1 MKSISVISKRVK
13 DDLQTIGSKSFEAL
27 LNGEKYDIAVVET
40 MNPLF
45 FEDDETFDDLIL
57 VKKIAFSLNFR
68 DRAIL
73 VRNKQKLNK
82 KDEAFHIPMGSDFVA
97 VVVAVG
103 RNVRNISLG
112 DRVIPNCAYPNEDQE
127 GSSGVATNTASKQY
141 QVFHKSKL
149 IKIGPRIPVE
159 VAASFSIGCQ
169 TAFSIIRRLS
179 LNGKERILI
188 TSGTSNTSL
197 IVLQI
202 LAKKYT
208 NIAVLTSRESAVPM
222 LRKLGAKEVIL
233 LKDRYNFDR
242 EQNFI
247 DSIKSN
253 GGFDIVID
261 PFADIYLVEI
271 VKYINMFGKYIT
283 CGAYHQYTDNEN
295 VSRYSPNQLIDVFT
309 HFIVV
314 NNLEI
319 YGNCLGSSKDLEHA
333 LEAYENDEFD
343 IQIDSIFNEGDLKKF
358 VEMSFSDNNK
368 FGKVVFKFSED
379 E

>member
-1 MKSISVISKRVK
+1 MKSISIISKRVK
-13 DDLQTIGSKSFEAL
+13 DDLQIAGSKSFEVL

-45 FEDDETFDDLIL
+45 FEDDKTFDDLVL
-57 VKKIAFSLNFR
+57 VKKVAFSLNFR

-73 VRNKQKLNK
+73 ARNRQKLNQ
-82 KDEAFHIPMGSDFVA
+82 KDAAFHIPMGSDFVA
-97 VVVAVG
+97 VVIGVG

-112 DRVIPNCAYPNEDQE
+112 DRVIPNCAYPNEDQD
-127 GSSGVATNTASKQY
+127 GTSGVATNTASKQC

-149 IKIGPRIPVE
+149 IKISPSIPVE

-169 TAFSIIRRLS
+169 TAFSIIRRLN

-202 LAKKYT
+202 LAKKCAD
-208 NIAVLTSRESAVPM
+208 ICVLTSRESAVPM
-222 LRKLGAKEVIL
+222 LKKLGAKEVVL
-233 LKDRYNFDR
+233 VKDRYNFDR
-242 EQNFI
+242 EENFI
-247 DSIKSN
+247 DSVKSN

-283 CGAYHQYTDNEN
+283 CGVYHQYTDNEN
-295 VSRYSPNQLIDVFT
+295 VSRYSPNQLIDVFA
-309 HFIVV
+309 HFIIV

-333 LEAYENDEFD
+333 LEAYENDEFN
-343 IQIDSIFNEGDLKKF
+343 IQIDSIFEESDLKRF
-358 VEMSFSDNNK
+358 VELSFSDSNK

-379 E
+379 V